1 MEIFWL
7 IISIVVGF
15 FSGCVFLWTSSVKH
29 GDKKYWNEYYKK
41 LNENRPVEVP
51 EEIAYN
57 VTMKCYRISSIILCI
72 SLIVIA
78 VCVYSLIIK

>member
-15 FSGCVFLWTSSVKH
+15 FSLCVFLWTSSIKH
-29 GDKKYWNEYYKK
+29 GDKKYWDEYYKK

-57 VTMKCYRISSIILCI
+57 VTMKCYIMSGIILCI
-72 SLIVIA
+72 SFVFLIFPFP
-78 VCVYSLIIK
+78 SLTVN